1 MKAKEN
7 NTKTI
12 KSIYSAQRGDVAD
25 LITYSPLP
33 INNDLKRLE
42 PFLILSHH
50 GLQIYPPHN
59 DGLPFGPHPHRGFET
74 VTFIQKGDLKH
85 KDSGGYQSVIKAGGV
100 QWMTAGSGLI
110 HAEVSSDE
118 FKETGGE
125 IEILQLWVNLPAK
138 HKMTKPL
145 YIGLQK
151 DEIKTVS
158 VDNGKV
164 KVNLV
169 SGTLGEVEGAIKP
182 LTDVFIS
189 TIDFKKDG
197 KFGINVDSDKT
208 VLFYVISGNLTVN
221 GKSVESRQLVEFDK
235 DGERIEI
242 EAATDAVIIFGYAEP
257 HNEPIAAA
265 GPFVMNTQEEL
276 RQVMEDYRA
285 GKFGVWEA

>member
-1 MKAKEN
+1 M
-7 NTKTI
+7 
-12 KSIYSAQRGDVAD
+12 
-25 LITYSPLP
+25 
-33 INNDLKRLE
+33 E

-50 GLQIYPPHN
+50 GLQTYPPHN
-59 DGLPFGPHPHRGFET
+59 SGLPFGPHPHRGFET

-145 YIGLQK
+145 YIGLQR

-158 VDNGKV
+158 ADNGKV

-169 SGTLGEVEGAIKP
+169 SGTLDEVEGAIKP
-182 LTDVFIS
+182 LTDVFMRIS
-189 TIDFKKDG
+189 SRKG
-197 KFGINVDSDKT
+197 A
-208 VLFYVISGNLTVN
+208 
-221 GKSVESRQLVEFDK
+221 KSKRPLICPSNASSAHQLN
-235 DGERIEI
+235 
-242 EAATDAVIIFGYAEP
+242 ALCSLAEC
-257 HNEPIAAA
+257 
-265 GPFVMNTQEEL
+265 PFSH
-276 RQVMEDYRA
+276 
-285 GKFGVWEA
+285 

>member
-1 MKAKEN
+1 M
-7 NTKTI
+7 
-12 KSIYSAQRGDVAD
+12 
-25 LITYSPLP
+25 
-33 INNDLKRLE
+33 
-42 PFLILSHH
+42 
-50 GLQIYPPHN
+50 
-59 DGLPFGPHPHRGFET
+59 
-74 VTFIQKGDLKH
+74 
-85 KDSGGYQSVIKAGGV
+85 IKAGGV

-125 IEILQLWVNLPAK
+125 LEILQLWLNLPAK

-151 DEIKTVS
+151 DEIETVPA
-158 VDNGKV
+158 DNGKV

-169 SGTLGEVEGAIKP
+169 SGTLDEVEGAIKP

-197 KFGINVDSDKT
+197 KFGINVDSNKT

-221 GKSVESRQLVEFDK
+221 GKSVVSRQLVEFDK

-242 EAATDAVIIFGYAEP
+242 ETATDAVIIFGYADP
-257 HNEPIAAA
+257 HNEPIAAS